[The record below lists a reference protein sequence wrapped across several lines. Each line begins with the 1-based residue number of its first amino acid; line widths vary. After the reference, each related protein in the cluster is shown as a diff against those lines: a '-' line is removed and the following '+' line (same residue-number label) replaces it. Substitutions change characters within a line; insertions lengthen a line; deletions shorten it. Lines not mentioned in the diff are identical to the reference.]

1 MKKKIL
7 FSIFIIFLLINN
19 CGFKIVNNSEIY
31 KFDVNEIIATGDNK
45 INFKIKNKLI
55 FSSKKNEK
63 KLVDIYLDTNKSKEV
78 KEKNSNN
85 EITKYQISIAS
96 TIRVIELVSEN
107 EIFFSI
113 LKTGD
118 YSVASQYSQT
128 LANEKKL
135 IDVLTDDVTE
145 NILNTIVLNLDDL

>member
-55 FSSKKNEK
+55 FSSKK
-63 KLVDIYLDTNKSKEV
+63 LVDIYLDTNKSKEV

-96 TIRVIELVSEN
+96 TIRVIELVSKN
-107 EIFFSI
+107 EIFFNI
-113 LKTGD
+113 VKTGD

>member
-96 TIRVIELVSEN
+96 TVRVKELIGKN
-107 EIFFSI
+107 EISFNI
-113 LKTGD
+113 VKTGD

-135 IDVLTDDVTE
+135 IEVLTDDVTE
-145 NILNTIVLNLDDL
+145 NILNAIVLKLDDL

>member
-19 CGFKIVNNSEIY
+19 CGFKIVNNNEIY

-96 TIRVIELVSEN
+96 TVRVKELVSDN
-107 EIFFSI
+107 EISFNVV
-113 LKTGD
+113 KTGD

-135 IDVLTDDVTE
+135 IEVLTDDVTE
-145 NILNTIVLNLDDL
+145 NILNAIVLKLDDL

>member
-7 FSIFIIFLLINN
+7 FPILIIFLLINS
-19 CGFKIVNNSEIY
+19 CGFKIINKSEIY
-31 KFDVNEIIATGDNK
+31 KFDINEIIATGDNR

-55 FSSKKNEK
+55 FGSEKNEK

-78 KEKNSNN
+78 KEKNINN
-85 EITKYQISIAS
+85 EITKYQISISS
-96 TIRVIELVSEN
+96 TVRVKELIGKN
-107 EIFFSI
+107 EISFNI
-113 LKTGD
+113 VKTGD

-135 IDVLTDDVTE
+135 IEVLTDDVTE
-145 NILNTIVLNLDDL
+145 NILNSIVLKLDDL

>member
-96 TIRVIELVSEN
+96 TVRVIELVSKN
-107 EIFFSI
+107 EIFFNI
-113 LKTGD
+113 VKTGD

-145 NILNTIVLNLDDL
+145 NILNTIVLKLDDL

>member
-7 FSIFIIFLLINN
+7 FPILIIFLLINS
-19 CGFKIVNNSEIY
+19 CGFKIVNKSEIY
-31 KFDVNEIIATGDNK
+31 KFDINEIITTGDDR

-55 FSSKKNEK
+55 FSSEKNEK

-78 KEKNSNN
+78 KEKNINN

-96 TIRVIELVSEN
+96 TVRVKELVSEK
-107 EIFFSI
+107 EISFNVV
-113 LKTGD
+113 KTGD
-118 YSVASQYSQT
+118 YSVAGQYSQK

-135 IDVLTDDVTE
+135 IEVLTEDVTE
-145 NILNTIVLNLDDL
+145 SILNAIVLKLDDL